1 MNNKTRSL
9 CLPLLGICAPLLFAS
24 SSALALDWSTAPVTE
39 VPLFYTGQTGM
50 EWMYDKKTHDGAAR
64 FKKRGMSCLE
74 CHQGDETKFGPNQV
88 AGKTDAE
95 PFVGRT
101 PFVNA
106 RVQATFDDSHFY
118 LRVQLPKTPQSSGKV
133 MDSKYLQKLTI
144 MLDDGGVPEFAQG
157 GCWAVCHQ
165 DSTSMPEAAGREIT
179 KYLKG
184 SRTEIKKRIGGGTDF
199 VADADLASLMTK
211 GYFLEYWQ
219 ARFNTAADVSAIDG
233 IILKDRQTNDT
244 PLVKAEVIE
253 SGNDWIVDFSRPLA
267 ASDNHKA
274 ISAGKQYNIGI
285 GLHDQSS
292 AGRYHIVSFEYSLTL
307 GGDGMIKAV
316 KQ

>member
-1 MNNKTRSL
+1 MIRKKGSL
-9 CLPLLGICAPLLFAS
+9 SLPLIGICVPLMFAS
-24 SSALALDWSTAPVTE
+24 STALALDWSSAPVTD

-64 FKKRGMSCLE
+64 FEKRGMHCLE
-74 CHQGDETKFGPNQV
+74 CHQGDEAKFGPNQV
-88 AGKTDAE
+88 GGKTDAE
-95 PFVGRT
+95 PFPGRT

-106 RVQATFDDSHFY
+106 KVQAAFDANNFY
-118 LRVQLPKTPQSSGKV
+118 MRVQLPKSAASGKV
-133 MDSKYLQKLTI
+133 MDSKYLQKLTV

-184 SRTEIKKRIGGGTDF
+184 SRTEIKKRVGGGTNY
-199 VADADLASLMTK
+199 VSDADLASLMAK
-211 GYFLEYWQ
+211 GYYLEYWQ
-219 ARFNTAADVSAIDG
+219 AKFNSAADVSTIDG
-233 IILKDRQTNDT
+233 IILKDRQTNDS
-244 PLVKAEVIE
+244 PLVKAEVSD
-253 SGNDWIVDFSRPLA
+253 SGNGWIVDFSRPLA

-274 ISAGKQYNIGI
+274 IAAGKTYNIGL

-292 AGRYHIVSFEYSLTL
+292 AGRFHIVSFEYSMTL
-307 GGDGMIKAV
+307 GGEGMINAI